1 MTDSSLSSLYPKVQ
15 IGSDGFQWWIG
26 QIEST
31 RSSDPKFGDRWKVR
45 IIGLHPQTC
54 DSVKS
59 EDLPWAGVMAS
70 PHYPHNVG
78 GITSVTTQFTPG
90 CWVVGFFLDRDQQQP
105 FIMGSVGRVPES
117 KSEKDEELDEPDKE
131 CLSFTTYKDPE
142 NIRELEQPANEEKTF
157 SGDGTGDG
165 NGAETSSGDGN
176 GAEPTRTGAGHVETK
191 EKTVLQE
198 VKEGPASQVNP
209 AGTNICISIA
219 DKCGKETQISNT
231 MEHLFSEMLYETQ
244 RNNGKLGD
252 YLVGVASGK
261 LYDAKKIGRKYI
273 NKAMRVIR
281 TFIASTKGFVVE
293 KIKWAAEK
301 LTNLLLR
308 PDPLGNSLG
317 AVTTFFNEHINYLG
331 CAMASLEDRLS
342 EFLEEL
348 IFGYLFNIYKTSAC
362 QVDKFVQGLLSKIN
376 SMMQELLEQIL
387 GPLQAILGAI
397 AGPLNMIGE
406 AINYVLNLLGIQ
418 CSGPGKG
425 CGNTT
430 RYCLKGEVDKREDD
444 FLDDLIY
451 TIENQMFSAT
461 GSDWAQYTCDD
472 AFSGTKL
479 DETEVVFV
487 GGIQNPQR
495 TLSYSIADIAV
506 AEGDMAIFVVKRR
519 GKTDIASSVRY
530 STRDGSA
537 TKELDYQETTGLL
550 GFAPG
555 ETQKEIA
562 VRTFRDSVNDNFE
575 DFFMRI
581 FRETPSNVRT
591 IATKTVA
598 RCTIIQQYTNI
609 QDYPDGI
616 GGIYQ
621 PTSPNPIFPSMN
633 PNRKDLY
640 VDAGVPTDADNGT
653 TVTDNEDGTTTVSSG
668 TPETDEVVTPNPTY
682 EVSADRANIKE
693 GQFVTYTIKTKYV
706 PFGTV
711 LSYTLFGT
719 GITPSD
725 IVNGSMTGTFV
736 VEDLDSYNAK
746 VVVGIADD
754 LEFEDSEVLIFG
766 IDGTGATV
774 SLLIESDSS
783 TLSEEEIASIEDAS
797 TPTPILPDE
806 PKSPTTGP
814 PITGPR
820 GEIIY
825 IPIEDNG
832 DPYKEPPTVL
842 ISGNG
847 TRAVAIALTDE
858 NGIVQEIRVTDP
870 GYDYKIN
877 DPVSAN
883 KECIIDS
890 FTMIRPGRLYESAP
904 TVFVDGDP
912 TVADAVINDK
922 GQVIS
927 VRIKNRELMFS
938 DYPEVKI
945 LGGGGYGAKF
955 LPSLACLDPAER
967 VRIGS
972 AKIGTGSYIDCP

>member
-1 MTDSSLSSLYPKVQ
+1 MTDSALSSLYPTVQ

-105 FIMGSVGRVPES
+105 FIMGSIGRVPES

-142 NIRELEQPANEEKTF
+142 NIRELEQPSNEE
-157 SGDGTGDG
+157 
-165 NGAETSSGDGN
+165 ETSSGSGDGN
-176 GAEPTRTGAGHVETK
+176 GAEPTRTGAGHNETK

-198 VKEGPASQVNP
+198 VKEGPATSTNP
-209 AGTNICISIA
+209 AGTNICIDIA
-219 DKCGKETQISNT
+219 DKCGKETQLKTT
-231 MEHLFSEMLYETQ
+231 MGKIFSEMLYETQ

-252 YLVGVASGK
+252 YLVGKVSGK

-273 NKAMRVIR
+273 NKAIRVIR
-281 TFIASTKGFVVE
+281 TFIASVKGWVVE

-308 PDPLGNSLG
+308 PDPVGNSLG
-317 AVTTFFNEHINYLG
+317 AVTKFFNDHINVLG
-331 CAMASLEDRLS
+331 CAMADLEDRLA

-348 IFGYLFNIYKTSAC
+348 IFGYLFNIYKTAAC

-376 SMMQELLEQIL
+376 SMMQDLLEQIL
-387 GPLQAILGAI
+387 GPLQSILGAI
-397 AGPLNMIGE
+397 AKPLNMIGE

-425 CGNTT
+425 CGKTT
-430 RYCLKGEVDKREDD
+430 RYCLKGEVEERKDD
-444 FLDDLIY
+444 FLDGLIS
-451 TIENQMFSAT
+451 TIEDDMFPAT
-461 GSDWAQYTCDD
+461 GQDWAQYTCDD

-479 DETEVVFV
+479 DETEVTFV

-506 AEGDMAIFVVKRR
+506 AEGDMAVFVVKRR
-519 GKTDIASSVRY
+519 GKIDIASSIRY

-537 TKELDYQETTGLL
+537 TEDLDYQETSGFL

-555 ETQKEIA
+555 ETQKEIT
-562 VRTFRDSVNDNFE
+562 VRTFRDQVEDNFE

-598 RCTIIQQYTNI
+598 RCTIIQQYTNVK
-609 QDYPDGI
+609 DYPDGI

-621 PTSPNPIFPSMN
+621 PTSPNPIFPSRN
-633 PNRKDLY
+633 PGREDLY
-640 VDAGVPTDADNGT
+640 VDADGVTDLDNGT
-653 TVTDNEDGTTTVSSG
+653 TVTDNADGTTTVSSG
-668 TPETDEVVTPNPTY
+668 TPETDEVTTPNPIY
-682 EVSADRANIKE
+682 EVTADKANIKE

-719 GITPSD
+719 GITPTD

-746 VVVGIADD
+746 VVVGVADD
-754 LEFEDSEVLIFG
+754 LEFEDSEVLVFG
-766 IDGTGATV
+766 IDGTGARV
-774 SLLIESDSS
+774 SVLIESDSS

-806 PKSPTTGP
+806 PKPPTTGT

-825 IPIEDNG
+825 IPIEDKG

-858 NGIVQEIRVTDP
+858 DGLVQEIRVTDP
-870 GYDYKIN
+870 GYDYKLN

-890 FTMIRPGRLYESAP
+890 FTMIRPGRLYESEP

>member
-1 MTDSSLSSLYPKVQ
+1 
-15 IGSDGFQWWIG
+15 
-26 QIEST
+26 
-31 RSSDPKFGDRWKVR
+31 
-45 IIGLHPQTC
+45 
-54 DSVKS
+54 
-59 EDLPWAGVMAS
+59 
-70 PHYPHNVG
+70 
-78 GITSVTTQFTPG
+78 
-90 CWVVGFFLDRDQQQP
+90 
-105 FIMGSVGRVPES
+105 
-117 KSEKDEELDEPDKE
+117 
-131 CLSFTTYKDPE
+131 
-142 NIRELEQPANEEKTF
+142 
-157 SGDGTGDG
+157 
-165 NGAETSSGDGN
+165 
-176 GAEPTRTGAGHVETK
+176 
-191 EKTVLQE
+191 
-198 VKEGPASQVNP
+198 
-209 AGTNICISIA
+209 
-219 DKCGKETQISNT
+219 
-231 MEHLFSEMLYETQ
+231 
-244 RNNGKLGD
+244 
-252 YLVGVASGK
+252 
-261 LYDAKKIGRKYI
+261 
-273 NKAMRVIR
+273 
-281 TFIASTKGFVVE
+281 
-293 KIKWAAEK
+293 
-301 LTNLLLR
+301 
-308 PDPLGNSLG
+308 
-317 AVTTFFNEHINYLG
+317 
-331 CAMASLEDRLS
+331 
-342 EFLEEL
+342 
-348 IFGYLFNIYKTSAC
+348 
-362 QVDKFVQGLLSKIN
+362 
-376 SMMQELLEQIL
+376 
-387 GPLQAILGAI
+387 
-397 AGPLNMIGE
+397 
-406 AINYVLNLLGIQ
+406 
-418 CSGPGKG
+418 
-425 CGNTT
+425 
-430 RYCLKGEVDKREDD
+430 
-444 FLDDLIY
+444 
-451 TIENQMFSAT
+451 MFPAT
-461 GSDWAQYTCDD
+461 GQDWAQYTCDD
-472 AFSGTKL
+472 AFTGTKL
-479 DETEVVFV
+479 DETEVTFV

-506 AEGDMAIFVVKRR
+506 AEGDMAVFVIKRR
-519 GKTDIASSVRY
+519 GKTDIASSIRY

-537 TKELDYQETTGLL
+537 TEDLDYQETSGFL

-555 ETQKEIA
+555 ETEKEIT
-562 VRTFRDSVNDNFE
+562 VRTFRDAVNDNFE

-581 FRETPSNVRT
+581 FRETPSNIRT

-598 RCTIIQQYTNI
+598 RCTIIQQYTNVS
-609 QDYPDGI
+609 DYPDGI

-621 PTSPNPIFPSMN
+621 PSSPNPIFPSRN
-633 PNRKDLY
+633 PGREDLY
-640 VDAGVPTDADNGT
+640 GEADVPTDADNGT
-653 TVTDNEDGTTTVSSG
+653 TITDNADGTTTVSSG
-668 TPETDEVVTPNPTY
+668 TTETDEVITPNPIY
-682 EVSADRANIKE
+682 EVTADKASVKE

-719 GITPSD
+719 GIKPTD
-725 IVNGSMTGTFV
+725 IVSGSMTGTFV
-736 VEDLDSYNAK
+736 VEDLDLYNAK

-754 LEFEDSEVLIFG
+754 LEFENSEVLTFG
-766 IDGTGATV
+766 IDGTGARISV
-774 SLLIESDSS
+774 LIESDSS

-797 TPTPILPDE
+797 IPIPTLPDE

-877 DPVSAN
+877 DPVTAN

-927 VRIKNRELMFS
+927 VSIKNRELMFS